1 MTPSLMAIT
10 KRLDTGWEKY
20 PCLFGRAGQGTIRAW
35 NGRKGRSMFRAFVAL
50 IVVLMLDGAVAAA
63 EPVVFPRST
72 LDVVSEDG
80 RRHAFAIELAVT
92 PDQLSQGLMYR
103 RDLPAGTGMLFD
115 FGSPRQVSM
124 WMKNTLIPLDMLFAD
139 RTGRVIYVEQYAVPG
154 SLEPRGPSQP
164 VLGVL
169 ELPAGT
175 ARRLGLKPGDRL
187 VHPMF
192 ERGP

>member
-1 MTPSLMAIT
+1 M
-10 KRLDTGWEKY
+10 
-20 PCLFGRAGQGTIRAW
+20 IRAL
-35 NGRKGRSMFRAFVAL
+35 AAL
-50 IVVLMLDGAVAAA
+50 IVILMMGGTAAA
-63 EPVVFPRST
+63 VEPVTFPRST
-72 LDVVSEDG
+72 LDVVTEDG
-80 RRHAFAIELAVT
+80 KRHAFAIELAVT
-92 PDQLSQGLMYR
+92 PEQLSQGLMFR
-103 RDLPAGTGMLFD
+103 RELAAGTGMLFD

-139 RTGRVIYVEQYAVPG
+139 RTGRVIYVEQFAVPG

-192 ERGP
+192 ERGR

>member
-1 MTPSLMAIT
+1 MV
-10 KRLDTGWEKY
+10 
-20 PCLFGRAGQGTIRAW
+20 
-35 NGRKGRSMFRAFVAL
+35 RAFAAL
-50 IVVLMLDGAVAAA
+50 IVVLMMVGTTATA
-63 EPVVFPRST
+63 EPVTFPRSG
-72 LDVVSEDG
+72 LELVAEDG

-92 PDQLSQGLMYR
+92 PDQLAQGLMFR

-115 FGSPRQVSM
+115 FGAPRQVSM

-139 RTGRVIYVEQYAVPG
+139 RAGRVIYVEQFAVPG

-192 ERGP
+192 ERGR